1 MAAYAKQAAPVPP
14 PPPAVPAAGP
24 ASSDVTRMRLYFRAH
39 DLMDTDT
46 FSKSDPYVVL
56 YHAGRSAAGVAAAQ
70 AQQQLTAV
78 GRTEVKKDDLSP
90 QFERS
95 VEVDYY
101 FETKQEFVVKVY
113 DEDGKGDGGND
124 LLGTATF
131 QLAHVV
137 AGRGSTLE
145 VKLSKGTLW
154 VTAEE
159 ASTSGRDTVSLTFA
173 GHKLKKMDLIGQSDP
188 YYKLYRLLPNGQRK
202 LLFQSKVIKETLEP
216 RWVPTPAI
224 RVSDLTAGPDAHT
237 RCLQFECWDE
247 DLFSDDK
254 MGQFVCSLGELMDAA
269 AREQAGD
276 RQFFKLVHEKKKDKF
291 YGNIFVARAVTTH
304 YPTFPEY
311 LGAGMQINLAV
322 SIDFTGSNG
331 DPRNPQSLHFMDPTQ
346 PNQYVRAIMSVGD
359 ILMEYDSDK
368 MVPAF
373 GFGAQ
378 LPLRASALGSPRAV
392 PVTSHCFHLNG
403 QPDPHVHD
411 VRGILD
417 AYALAVS
424 SVRFSGPT
432 YFADIIR
439 RATAAA
445 VASPGAYTVLLIL
458 TDGCIND
465 TDATID
471 AIVDAGDAPLSIII
485 VGVGN
490 ADFSLMELL
499 DGDDVRL
506 TNRFGVSSKRDL
518 VQFVPFHAF
527 AAGPRWEL
535 AAEVLQEVPSQVE
548 DWAKTHGI
556 TPDHFDAQSWAA
568 ADDEDYETRLR
579 DVRSPSPPATIGG
592 DRDVASHRVVSP
604 E

>member
-46 FSKSDPYVVL
+46 FSKSDPYVL
-56 YHAGRSAAGVAAAQ
+56 LFANRRDADDGTGDGAAAAGGPRVRSRSPSANH
-70 AQQQLTAV
+70 
-78 GRTEVKKDDLSP
+78 RTFLGKTETVWNNLSP
-90 QFERS
+90 VWQTHI
-95 VEVDYY
+95 EVDFH
-101 FETKQEFVVKVY
+101 FEARQELAYEIY
-113 DEDGKGDGGND
+113 DDDGKGPSGDDHLGNGTF
-124 LLGTATF
+124 LLS
-131 QLAHVV
+131 HVV
-137 AGRGSTLE
+137 ASPRSTLTIQ
-145 VKLSKGTLW
+145 LRTKGTLTI
-154 VTAEE
+154 TAEE
-159 ASTSGRDTVSLTFA
+159 ASAHAKDTVAFRVR
-173 GHKLKKMDLIGQSDP
+173 GVQLKKMDLFGKSDP
-188 YYKLYRLLPNGQRK
+188 YYKLFRLLPNGERK
-202 LLFQSKVIKETLEP
+202 LLFQSIVVSETLDP
-216 RWVPTPAI
+216 DWGITPAFAMA
-224 RVSDLTAGPDAHT
+224 DLTVGGTEENH
-237 RCLQFECWDE
+237 CLQFECWDE
-247 DLFSDDK
+247 NFFKDDK
-254 MGQFVCSLGELMDAA
+254 MGQFVCSVAELRTAA
-269 AREQAGD
+269 AEHLPFRLRHATKPKEYGD
-276 RQFFKLVHEKKKDKF
+276 IFISDCRVVH
-291 YGNIFVARAVTTH
+291 I
-304 YPTFPEY
+304 PTFAEM
-311 LGAGMQINLAV
+311 LGAGLEINLAV

-331 DPRNPQSLHFMDPTQ
+331 DPRHPKSLHYVSRGHT
-346 PNQYVRAIMSVGD
+346 NQYESAIQSVGE
-359 ILMEYDSDK
+359 ILMEYDNDK
-368 MVPAF
+368 LAPAF
-373 GFGAQ
+373 GFGAK
-378 LPLRASALGSPRAV
+378 LPGQFAAN
-392 PVTSHCFHLNG
+392 HCFHLNG
-403 QPDPHVHD
+403 QQDPHVKD
-411 VRGILD
+411 VGGILQ
-417 AYALAVS
+417 AYHHTLSQVTL
-424 SVRFSGPT
+424 SGPT
-432 YFADIIR
+432 NFAPTVR
-439 RATAAA
+439 QASAAA
-445 VASPGAYTVLLIL
+445 AASPGVYTILLIL
-458 TDGCIND
+458 TDGCITD

-471 AIVDAGDAPLSIII
+471 AIVDAGTLPLSIVI